1 MPAERAGYTVTM
13 FLIDV
18 SRSMGTVRT
27 VDREDPDGSV
37 REIEMTNLAYA
48 LQYVKLKIQEMIFNG
63 RKTDQC
69 GVILFGSE
77 DTRNIVNAANGGYE
91 NVYEFIPIGQP
102 NAGTIAKI
110 DALEPSTT
118 TGDPIDA
125 LIVGVE
131 TQARYLAN
139 KKTWTRKIVIITDGE
154 SPIEVEDWEATVAK
168 MDSLS
173 ISLIIVGV
181 DFDDEF
187 LDYTEEGKSNIK
199 VWFAYFCVDL
209 ADIPSKAANEK
220 FYRTLTSSMAD
231 GRGVI
236 GNCDYALQDVSRPE
250 VKQVRSTLMATVL
263 RIGDVDARPGEA
275 IELSIK
281 TSKCTALV
289 RPKSWKKF
297 ALRESNKDE
306 MDVDEEEKPESSEKI
321 VYASLKM
328 KTDYYIDLNAIK
340 EGEDGDIEMKKED
353 DDESLLDP
361 QPDQGDKPKKD
372 TLDRVEKEE
381 LVRGFK
387 YGTTYAPCP
396 DGQFPRLPTRKGVDI
411 CGFFPREN
419 FRRELAMGEI
429 QYIWADP
436 SSPQQQVAL
445 SSIVKAMQGGFEI
458 YDDKTREKKET
469 RPLLAIARWVT
480 KDGMDPKM
488 GILWPNSF
496 DNVDCLLWCPVSLSS
511 LPAITRLTFPPFEM
525 PFADDV
531 RKYTFASLDRLVNR
545 KGEVLTEHPYLPTD
559 EQMEAMNGL
568 VDAMDLMNAGEK
580 DEEGNR
586 LPWFST
592 PEAFNPAVH
601 RIKQAMFHCAVFD
614 DITSNPVPPPHPDLL
629 VFFEPPKRAMK
640 RGQNALQ
647 ECKDIF
653 KVKEVLKRVGKAK
666 KDGHAHAQEED
677 DNLLLLDRKR
687 PLDKTQS
694 QMSIVEDPSVSS
706 PKKSK
711 QPPVVDDGSETEEE
725 DEELLLDKKNP
736 AVPEHRKDGALPT
749 PARSVSPH
757 VDPGRAPG
765 RIIGNT
771 YPLKDFRKN
780 IAQGDV
786 VTKAVEDL
794 SAVILEVIVK
804 PFASRRKDEML
815 ECMEV
820 LRQTCLEEDEIDAW
834 NGFMHEIKDKCLSKP
849 GNPSFWEAVRQ
860 VGRELS
866 LISKQEAGKQGG
878 DSTVTENEA
887 GEFIS

>member
-27 VDREDPDGSV
+27 VDREDPDGSA

-91 NVYEFIPIGQP
+91 NVYEYIPIGQP

-139 KKTWTRKIVIITDGE
+139 KKTWTRKIAIITDGE

-199 VWFAYFCVDL
+199 
-209 ADIPSKAANEK
+209 AANET

-231 GRGVI
+231 GRGVV
-236 GNCDYALQDVSRPE
+236 GNCEYALQDVSRPE

-263 RIGDVDARPGEA
+263 RIGDVNARPGEA

-297 ALRESNKDE
+297 ALRESNKDK
-306 MDVDEEEKPESSEKI
+306 MDVDEEEEAELSGKI
-321 VYASLKM
+321 AYASLKM
-328 KTDYYIDLNAIK
+328 KTDCYINLNAIK
-340 EGEDGDIEMKKED
+340 EDEDGDIEMKKEY

-361 QPDQGDKPKKD
+361 QPDQGDKPKTD
-372 TLDRVEKEE
+372 TLERVEKEE

-396 DGQFPRLPTRKGVDI
+396 DGQFPKLPTRKGIDI
-411 CGFFPREN
+411 CGFFPQEN

-458 YDDKTREKKET
+458 CDEKTKEKKET
-469 RPLLAIARWVT
+469 RSLLAIARWVT

-496 DNVDCLLWCPVSLSS
+496 DNVDCLLWCP
-511 LPAITRLTFPPFEM
+511 M

-531 RKYTFASLDRLVNR
+531 RKYTFASLDRLVNK

-559 EQMEAMNGL
+559 EQMEAMDSL
-568 VDAMDLMNAGEK
+568 VDAMDLMDAGEK

-601 RIKQAMFHCAVFD
+601 RIKQAMFHCAVFN

-629 VFFEPPKRAMK
+629 VFFEPPKRAVK
-640 RGQNALQ
+640 RAKKALQ

-653 KVKEVLKRVGKAK
+653 KVKEVPKRVGKAK
-666 KDGHAHAQEED
+666 KDGHAHAQDED
-677 DNLLLLDRKR
+677 DNLLLLDRKQ

-694 QMSIVEDPSVSS
+694 QMSIVEDSSISS
-706 PKKSK
+706 PNKSK
-711 QPPVVDDGSETEEE
+711 QPLADDGSETEEE
-725 DEELLLDKKNP
+725 DEELLLDKNTTMS
-736 AVPEHRKDGALPT
+736 EHRKDGPLPT

-765 RIIGNT
+765 RIIGNA

-794 SAVILEVIVK
+794 SAVILEIVMK

-815 ECMEV
+815 ECMGV

-834 NGFMHEIKDKCLSKP
+834 NSFVHEIKGKCLSKP
-849 GNPSFWEAVRQ
+849 GNPSFWEAVKQ
-860 VGRELS
+860 AGRELS
-866 LISKQEAGKQGG
+866 LIGKQEARKQGG
-878 DSTVTENEA
+878 DSVVTENGADET
-887 GEFIS
+887 S